1 MLSNHSTTELDP
13 SLIFS
18 INISTVYVGKSL
30 AVYQNTMSSKLFFA
44 KHQIDFL
51 ETYGLTQTLYGDNVL
66 FILVSA
72 CSGSEEQIYLFK
84 RHLIRVCCLIHT

>member
-1 MLSNHSTTELDP
+1 MLSNPSTTELDP

-30 AVYQNTMSSKLFFA
+30 AVIPKYHVFKTVFA

-72 CSGSEEQIYLFK
+72 SSGSEEQIYLFK